1 MKTIVIAWANE
12 RMIPI
17 ADEHRRVDMGELP
30 RLERKLCPS
39 ACTWVLQGTSEDVE
53 RAKSYAATITDS
65 VGARVYEFPEN
76 HPDPLGAARRQVVID
91 LADSVPV
98 VGRCVVSWDGQT
110 DRFGVITGRTRD
122 GRWTVAFNDGWVDSY
137 RSFLGVVV
145 SGHDRHG
152 EPMVLSGRC
161 GIGCYLVTEQ
171 PD

>member
-12 RMIPI
+12 RMIPV
-17 ADEHRRVDMGELP
+17 ADEHV
-30 RLERKLCPS
+30 
-39 ACTWVLQGTSEDVE
+39 AWTTSEDVE